1 MHQMRMFCKKK
12 IIKKI
17 LKIANLPV
25 LFFVLLQKTNICIRF
40 AVSGGVSS
48 PQVTTVTY
56 TEAEVVQYATS
67 ISINIRLQ
75 KGTTLGKIYPPY
87 LTITYG
93 NVKLQDKNSGKK
105 VAVRQVV
112 TIPLMNYLIQILIY
126 FPFGGDDQ
134 YVLKKYFYIL
144 CYKKLADW
152 T

>member
-1 MHQMRMFCKKK
+1 MELLSVNG
-12 IIKKI
+12 
-17 LKIANLPV
+17 LKQTGNFLG
-25 LFFVLLQKTNICIRF
+25 LTSICF
-40 AVSGGVSS
+40 SVSGGVSG

-56 TEAEVVQYATS
+56 TEAEVVQYAAS

-112 TIPLMNYLIQILIY
+112 TIPLMNYLIQIMIH
-126 FPFGGDDQ
+126 FPFGGDI
-134 YVLKKYFYIL
+134 VLASRVSGCLFEHPNP
-144 CYKKLADW
+144 
-152 T
+152 